1 MSNFSM
7 RAWGGKK
14 SFKLFST
21 RHDKTCVTKSG
32 SAISSACLFV
42 VDVVVV
48 VMKYFQT
55 LQVKKFG
62 VKSFFLRGTS
72 RRRTIF
78 PLKQKFLELS
88 RNLSCKKI
96 CDLHLFV
103 RSANPLF
110 APIKQAF
117 YSLTLWKLSQALRKQ
132 SLGKAATSG
141 I

>member
-32 SAISSACLFV
+32 SAISSSCLFV
-42 VDVVVV
+42 VVVIDVVVVAVAVVAVAVVVV

-62 VKSFFLRGTS
+62 VKSFF
-72 RRRTIF
+72 
-78 PLKQKFLELS
+78 
-88 RNLSCKKI
+88 
-96 CDLHLFV
+96 
-103 RSANPLF
+103 F
-110 APIKQAF
+110 AWNK
-117 YSLTLWKLSQALRKQ
+117 
-132 SLGKAATSG
+132 
-141 I
+141 